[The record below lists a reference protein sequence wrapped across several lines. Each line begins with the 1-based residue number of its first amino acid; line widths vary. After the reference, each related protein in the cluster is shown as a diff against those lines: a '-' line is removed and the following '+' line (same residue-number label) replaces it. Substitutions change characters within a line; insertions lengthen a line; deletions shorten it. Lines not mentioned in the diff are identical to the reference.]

1 MGTKASIATLLHDL
15 DRRSPA
21 GFAVALHVQFATPA
35 YLFQTYP
42 QRWKDW
48 YSSNGLVMHD
58 PTVRWGLANVG
69 SIKWADLETIDTRG
83 VLEMAKDHGIMNGVT
98 VAVASNR
105 SRSIG
110 SFARADREFEDEEIS
125 SLVEMVGRLHE
136 ETVGPRHLSDA
147 DKKSL
152 TDLSIRLT
160 H

>member
-21 GFAVALHVQFATPA
+21 GFAVALHVQFATPS

-42 QRWKDW
+42 QRWKDC

-58 PTVRWGLANVG
+58 PTVKWGLANVG
-69 SIKWADLETIDTRG
+69 SIKWTDLEAIDTRG

-110 SFARADREFEDEEIS
+110 SFARADREFDENEIA
-125 SLVEMVGRLHE
+125 SLVEIVGRLHE
-136 ETVGPRHLSDA
+136 ETVGPTHLSA
-147 DKKSL
+147 DDRKSL